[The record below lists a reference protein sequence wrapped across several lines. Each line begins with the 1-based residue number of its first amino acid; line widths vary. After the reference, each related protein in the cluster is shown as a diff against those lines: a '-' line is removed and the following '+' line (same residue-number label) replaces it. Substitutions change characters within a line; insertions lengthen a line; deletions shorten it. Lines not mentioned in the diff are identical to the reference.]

1 MNETVYPLNRQDRIR
16 EAYRR
21 AVGDH
26 DHSPRSIED
35 YLSTKDFLPAIRAA
49 VPDVTLEEVCAVRWE
64 DEKLAHCPK
73 EIEMEH
79 ASWCLQVPTGDP
91 TDPDLIGP
99 FDTYEDAKAF
109 TEAHPERCR
118 EAYFRCLAP
127 PAVELLCK
135 HEFKA
140 DRARF
145 VSELGVA
152 SDVLKP
158 PQAPRDAIVEV
169 SPTVAC
175 DVAQYLERNCPL
187 PRVQE
192 ICAFLKIV
200 ATTACVVYPR
210 DAPPPPELQP
220 AE

>member
-1 MNETVYPLNRQDRIR
+1 MNETVYPLSRQDRIR
-16 EAYRR
+16 EAYGR

-26 DHSPRSIED
+26 DYSPRGIED
-35 YLSTKDFLPAIRAA
+35 YHSIKDLLPVVRTA
-49 VPDVTLEEVCAVRWE
+49 VTDVTLEEVCAVRWE
-64 DEKLAHCPK
+64 DEKLAHCPI

-79 ASWCLQVPTGDP
+79 ASWCLQVPTGHP

-99 FDTYEDAKAF
+99 FDTYEAAKAF

-118 EAYFRCLAP
+118 KAYFRCLAP
-127 PAVELLCK
+127 PAVEILCE

-145 VSELGVA
+145 ASELGVA

-158 PQAPRDAIVEV
+158 PQAPRDVIVEV
-169 SPTVAC
+169 SPTVAR

-187 PRVQE
+187 PMVQG
-192 ICAFLKIV
+192 ICAVLKIV

-210 DAPPPPELQP
+210 DTPPPPELQP